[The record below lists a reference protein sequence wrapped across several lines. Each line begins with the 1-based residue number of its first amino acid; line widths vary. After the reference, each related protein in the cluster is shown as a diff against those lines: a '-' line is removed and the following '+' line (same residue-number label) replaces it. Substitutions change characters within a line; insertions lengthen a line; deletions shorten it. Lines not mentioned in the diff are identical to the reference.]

1 MYKRYGSFLPCM
13 HKGCGNKPMFK
24 SNYCYEHFDMLRAS

>member
-1 MYKRYGSFLPCM
+1 MYKRYSFYLPCM
-13 HKGCGNKPMFK
+13 HKGCTNAPLLN